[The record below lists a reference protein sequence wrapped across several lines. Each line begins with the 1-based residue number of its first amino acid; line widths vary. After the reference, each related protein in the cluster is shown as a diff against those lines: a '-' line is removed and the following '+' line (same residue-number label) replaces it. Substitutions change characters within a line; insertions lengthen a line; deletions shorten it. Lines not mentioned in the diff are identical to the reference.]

1 MKSAIKSWLPVIGF
15 IAGAYSVISQW
26 IIIVLKPGNE
36 NSFLTETV
44 RYYSYMTV
52 WTNILVALCFGAVSV
67 FTAARWADFFRRKIV
82 QTGTAVYIIIVGF
95 AYHFLLSATFN
106 PTGLEWFGNL
116 LLHYINPVLYIL
128 FWWIVVEK
136 HKNTYSLAWRWLVFP
151 VAYFIYSL
159 IRGLITGWYPYFFV
173 DVSTLGYPQV
183 MLVSAGLLTFYALTG
198 LLLVFLNSKKA
209 TA

>member
-1 MKSAIKSWLPVIGF
+1 MKSVFKSWLPLTGF

-26 IIIVLKPGNE
+26 IIILLKPGNE

-52 WTNILVALCFGAVSV
+52 WTNILVTLCFGAVSV
-67 FTAARWADFFRRKIV
+67 FATARWADFFRRKIV
-82 QTGTAVYIIIVGF
+82 QTGTAVYIIIVGL

-106 PTGLEWFGNL
+106 PTGLEWFGDL
-116 LLHYINPVLYIL
+116 LLHYINPMFYVL
-128 FWWIVVEK
+128 FWWFTVEK
-136 HKNTYSLAWRWLVFP
+136 HENNYSLAWRWLLFP

-159 IRGLITGWYPYFFV
+159 IRGFITDWYPYFFV
-173 DVSTLGYPQV
+173 DVTTLGYPQV
-183 MLVSAGLLTFYALTG
+183 MLVSAGLLTGYAIIG

-209 TA
+209 EA